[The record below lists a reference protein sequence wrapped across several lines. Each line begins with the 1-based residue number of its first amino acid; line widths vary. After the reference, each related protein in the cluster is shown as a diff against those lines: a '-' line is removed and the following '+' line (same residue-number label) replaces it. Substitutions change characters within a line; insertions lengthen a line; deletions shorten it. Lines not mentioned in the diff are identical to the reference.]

1 MAFREVLDW
10 HKQHDRMP
18 RRTHDG
24 LEDELARRWSRWRT
38 SANLAPAARGL
49 RMRIDGLA
57 AKTEAAKQDDRRTAR
72 AEQALLMQHLHW
84 CEGNDVHDEDR
95 WRQPALHRFR
105 GGQHPYPGLSNLC
118 NTCYLNAPL
127 QCLLHC
133 PAARAALLGAEGEG
147 EPLELRALATACV
160 RGAPPPAEDVGG
172 AAPAPVRVDR
182 WSPRAFVDAF
192 LAKHWVDFKLGRH
205 ADASEALSFILEDAP
220 GLASLFQTGCDEE
233 AIMRLPAFVDGADD
247 GDDALSPQD
256 FFLDGGAQRLDVRE
270 LLRRGASMGGRLR
283 SKPELL
289 AVHVPQRWERGDGTA
304 LFLGGCDIAPYWGEL
319 PEVALRAGEEDV
331 AYRLRAYVQYILP
344 EGSEAAPFRVLNDPQ
359 GHFVAHFEEDGSW
372 YTADDLGD
380 RPHVVQWAPGTQHKL
395 PCMIFLEKVDS
406 RTARAEAC
414 PWPPGPVV
422 DGAEGAG
429 GDGDGGANGEDSPGL
444 GGAKRLRLRGKQS
457 VAGRRDGRSRAGR
470 QQSRA
475 GRHQQQSRAGKQ
487 QSRDGRQQ
495 SRDGRQQGD
504 KQRGCK
510 PEEVLRQGRKPKS
523 KGDNADGSRQGAQ
536 NNAAAPVLRSSREAK
551 SLQAACDARRECG
564 DLFLLLHLLEPL
576 AAIDDLLKHYPDF
589 FVYAGDDCTRRWAT
603 FLQAPDRPDQ
613 LAGRL
618 REALGVTEEEISD
631 AKRRLESGEGHM
643 HHVAEL
649 LDERLGS
656 AHGAHSVAAA
666 VRLAVGDGP
675 GALGDGN
682 PLRAHLAEAWQ
693 RRPCNRGP
701 PRHAAMPAR
710 LRDRSEWFQRPAPA
724 LHYAC
729 RMCEAEFPNREAFKA
744 RQGRVHGGQRWYQS
758 QYVARCELEPYQ
770 PSPTEERQVV
780 ARFHIS
786 QCCATVDPVDE
797 PFVPKPEPEVQK
809 QLLHAEIIGSIVGKI
824 GQGGPAEEIS
834 RQAAGAAESA
844 ARAQAACQARGPRAF
859 QACVCCAMQQWSEN
873 LHSEY
878 LVGDKCTIKDRAQ
891 FADCLS
897 AEWHHQR
904 CPLIPRDELMSSAV
918 DFPHNDCEGSPT
930 STKILMHKRRVP
942 PEALEGKVPVK
953 VCEDCRRDL
962 WSDHPK
968 VPLMA
973 LLNDLWLGRHH
984 PLLRKA
990 ALAHQMLLALGR
1002 VVSTKIY
1009 LSSKG
1014 ADKAVRQEQQSWR
1027 QKFLQYAM
1035 QGTAI
1040 VFGNGNV
1047 DHAMRSFPPEPDMLR
1062 DTFVAVFAGAD
1073 DDEEGTPLTEE
1084 QKQERALRAMREEVA
1099 LHVDKA
1105 EYDAQARL
1113 LKQHNYVYNDPGV
1126 QCRSDLVDR
1135 FPPQPGVPDFM
1146 LACAKYVPTDAALDD
1161 VAQAQGPASAT
1172 TGAQA
1177 EMSAAAED
1185 AQELTKWLSVLE
1197 DHMDDVSELTS
1208 LPALQG
1214 MLERMESQA
1223 GRVVANELMS
1233 RLEDQGGEDRA
1244 LQLDEIGRHRLRDL
1258 CQEFHARCRKISP
1271 GEDMAKLRRRIQALE
1286 TNNCQAEEGAGDLAR
1301 SAGVAG
1307 TPAEDDPRSLQ
1318 EPPGPDGQ
1326 RKARLR
1332 VPTSRKAESWW
1343 NPKYWSIARPTD
1355 FCYGDCA
1362 WGLGQLPPDGDEDP
1376 QRQKEARLC
1385 FSVAHFI
1392 ENLLTREEMEYDVPS
1407 DEEKYVAGPISR
1419 FRSCWYD
1426 VHLLCSFWRVTE
1438 TTNSTYSFMKTP
1450 GAFGAARACADITLE
1465 MIEEVQ
1471 LRAQQTGGK
1480 ATLRGILKDKDTP
1493 NEVRKAFA
1501 TLGQATAGQVG
1512 SDGHRRELRG
1522 EGEAYTLRFGPPV
1535 QFVTPNL
1542 AECTFDNDLTEAE
1555 QVTFSEMSQRIA
1567 ADPVGQAV
1575 VFELMMRLFFVHVL
1589 GLRPET
1595 VGWRR
1600 GKVRKASEHWISD
1613 GVAADLMGVPTVFG
1627 PLAAAFGPVEAQGRG
1642 SLHPHILIWLLQGQ
1656 LRVLLDMLQRDE
1668 ARFQERLNLW
1678 MRQVVQAVVA
1688 TQQSAVEL
1696 LPLQLQG
1703 GENKCG
1709 VEVPPL
1715 PFGPNEKRYFRA
1727 DGGAEMATA
1736 EQLGDGGETEPQGY
1750 WRRPLSSSASGIFP
1764 RCRGGGT
1771 LAESLPSEEWIREMC
1786 RDVRE
1791 LVIGCGIHVCSP
1803 SCYKC
1808 HSDKTRGSQICRH
1821 SFYNLVTLC
1830 TWTEG
1835 EDSRECRLRTRG
1847 KALRGCIGIFRETD
1861 YGVAGRIVTFQLHP
1875 GETSTKYAALVSAR
1889 CNVDVQD
1896 MRRVLP
1902 PRLWMDASELEP
1914 PANEEDRKSYNHGLY
1929 PQRYADFSVGAR
1941 EDWGWFQHLNTTPA
1955 EKWDLVVVTDWH
1967 GICRELANRGSPAVH
1982 GGDAARADLQRDLER
1997 HALATFVVN
2006 PGMDDALR
2014 KLLDGV
2020 RRLKSQRGDREA
2032 QAAGDAGDEAQSTA
2046 AGKRKDDFKR
2056 TLQVLARFE
2065 TCFRRASWKSGS
2077 EMVFPMLF
2085 GHLSFMTH
2093 RCWKVFMRKSIY
2105 LAAESWRRR
2114 YGQAD
2119 TAESA
2124 PAASITYA
2132 VPGTGEQVAMPGW
2145 REVQREGE
2153 TVYVSPDGEEFD
2165 TIEYAHQAFQIAN
2178 ASGSSLRDVTK
2189 ALNKLREG
2197 EAEEVPEAPGPTV
2210 EGPAQGKSRGAVLSQ
2225 HDDWMHRGDH
2235 PIVRDMSL
2243 YVYSIWVYRVELPLH
2258 ALPAGEL
2265 DHEGSGGRTLHVDI
2279 AFDSSYTAA
2288 RNWTQRLAVEPRIPK
2303 AEGFQF
2309 VSAESNVE
2317 THYLMKSVLL
2327 RPVHLPDA
2335 DGPNDTKELRYLRA
2349 YEHL

>member
-1 MAFREVLDW
+1 MAFREVLAW
-10 HKQHDRMP
+10 HEQHRRMP
-18 RRTHDG
+18 LRTHDG
-24 LEDELARRWSRWRT
+24 IEDELAQKWRRWRT
-38 SANLAPAARGL
+38 SARLTPAARGL
-49 RMRIDGLA
+49 KMRVETLA
-57 AKTEAAKQDDRRTAR
+57 AQSEAARQDDRRAAR
-72 AEQALLMQHLHW
+72 AEHALLMLHQHW
-84 CEGNDVHDEDR
+84 CEGND
-95 WRQPALHRFR
+95 
-105 GGQHPYPGLSNLC
+105 
-118 NTCYLNAPL
+118 
-127 QCLLHC
+127 
-133 PAARAALLGAEGEG
+133 
-147 EPLELRALATACV
+147 ELRALATACA
-160 RGAPPPAEDVGG
+160 RGVPPSLAEGDGG
-172 AAPAPVRVDR
+172 DARARLRVDR
-182 WSPRAFVDAF
+182 WSPHALVEAFI
-192 LAKHWVDFKLGRH
+192 AKHRFECKLGRC
-205 ADASEALSFILEDAP
+205 AGASGALVDMIQDAP
-220 GLASLFQTGCDEE
+220 SLHSLFHFISSNGEE
-233 AIMRLPAFVDGADD
+233 EVAMRLPHFVDGADD
-247 GDDALSPQD
+247 GDDAISPQE
-256 FFLDGGAQRLDVRE
+256 FMSVVQGTQELNMRE
-270 LLRRGASMGGRLR
+270 LISRGTSMRTLATRPEVLAVYVDPRWRRGDTLFYMSGIGIL
-283 SKPELL
+283 PD
-289 AVHVPQRWERGDGTA
+289 WGDV
-304 LFLGGCDIAPYWGEL
+304 
-319 PEVALRAGEEDV
+319 PEVALQVGGEDV
-331 AYRLRAYVQYILP
+331 VYRLRSYVQYKLP
-344 EGSEAAPFRVLNDPQ
+344 EEKSIAPAGLLTDPE
-359 GHFVAHFEEDGSW
+359 GHYVAHFEEGDEW

-380 RPHVVQWAPGTQHKL
+380 RPRVAQRPPGTRHAMPVL
-395 PCMIFLEKVDS
+395 VFIEPVDS
-406 RTARAEAC
+406 RAARAAEC
-414 PWPPGPVV
+414 PWPPGQIV
-422 DGAEGAG
+422 DSAGGAG
-429 GDGDGGANGEDSPGL
+429 DDGGVSADGEDCPRLDGECDGE
-444 GGAKRLRLRGKQS
+444 GGARDASLSGARKRPAAFAKSGAPPKKRLRLRGEQG
-457 VAGRRDGRSRAGR
+457 AAGR

-475 GRHQQQSRAGKQ
+475 GRQQGRAGRQQERQQSRAGRQ
-487 QSRDGRQQ
+487 QSRNQAGRQQGRDGRQGQ
-495 SRDGRQQGD
+495 
-504 KQRGCK
+504 KRGCR

-523 KGDNADGSRQGAQ
+523 KGDNADGSRQDAQ
-536 NNAAAPVLRSSREAK
+536 NNSAAPVLRSSRGAK

-576 AAIDDLLKHYPDF
+576 AAADDLLKHYLDF
-589 FVYAGDDCTRRWAT
+589 FVYAGDDCANRWAT
-603 FLQAPDRPDQ
+603 FLRAPDRPDK
-613 LAGRL
+613 LAGRP
-618 REALGVTEEEISD
+618 REALGVTEGEISD
-631 AKRRLESGEGHM
+631 AKRRLESGEWHM

-649 LDERLGS
+649 LDERLNS
-656 AHGAHSVAAA
+656 AHSAHSVAAA

-675 GALGDGN
+675 GAQGDGN
-682 PLRAHLAEAWQ
+682 PLRVHLAEAWQ

-701 PRHAAMPAR
+701 RRHSAMPAR
-710 LRDRSEWFQRPAPA
+710 LRDRSEWFQCPAPA

-729 RMCEAEFPNREAFKA
+729 RMCEAEFPNRGAFKA
-744 RQGRVHGGQRWYQS
+744 RQGRIHGGQRWCQS

-786 QCCATVDPVDE
+786 QCCATVDPADE
-797 PFVPKPEPEVQK
+797 PFAPKPEPEVQQ
-809 QLLHAEIIGSIVGKI
+809 QLLHAEIVGRIIGKI
-824 GQGGPAEEIS
+824 GQGGPAEK
-834 RQAAGAAESA
+834 QAAIAAESA
-844 ARAQAACQARGPRAF
+844 ARALTACQARGPRAF
-859 QACVCCAMQQWSEN
+859 KACVCCAMQQWSEN

-897 AEWHHQR
+897 
-904 CPLIPRDELMSSAV
+904 
-918 DFPHNDCEGSPT
+918 GSPT
-930 STKILMHKRRVP
+930 STKILLHKRRVP

-973 LLNDLWLGRHH
+973 LVNDLWLGRHR

-990 ALAHQMLLALGR
+990 ALARQMLLALGR
-1002 VVSTKIY
+1002 VVPTKIY
-1009 LSSKG
+1009 LSSWG

-1027 QKFLQYAM
+1027 QKFLQCAM

-1047 DHAMRSFPPEPDMLR
+1047 DHATRSFPPEPDMLR

-1073 DDEEGTPLTEE
+1073 DDEEGIPLTEE

-1105 EYDAQARL
+1105 EYDAQARW
-1113 LKQHNYVYNDPGV
+1113 LKQHNYVYHDPGV

-1135 FPPQPGVPDFM
+1135 FPPQPDVPDFM

-1197 DHMDDVSELTS
+1197 DHMGDVSELTS

-1214 MLERMESQA
+1214 ILERMESQA
-1223 GRVVANELMS
+1223 GRAVADELMS

-1244 LQLDEIGRHRLRDL
+1244 LQLGEIGRHRLRDL
-1258 CQEFHARCRKISP
+1258 CQEFHARCREISP
-1271 GEDMAKLRRRIQALE
+1271 GEDMAKLRWRVQALE
-1286 TNNCQAEEGAGDLAR
+1286 TNNCQAEEGAGDPAR
-1301 SAGVAG
+1301 PAGVAG
-1307 TPAEDDPRSLQ
+1307 TPAEDDPRSSQ
-1318 EPPGPDGQ
+1318 GPPGPDGQ
-1326 RKARLR
+1326 RKAKLR

-1355 FCYGDCA
+1355 FCYGGCA
-1362 WGLGQLPPDGDEDP
+1362 WGLGQPPPDGDEGP
-1376 QRQKEARLC
+1376 QRQKEGRLC

-1392 ENLLTREEMEYDVPS
+1392 KNLLTREEMEYDVPA
-1407 DEEKYVAGPISR
+1407 DEEKYVARPISR

-1438 TTNSTYSFMKTP
+1438 TTDSTCTFMKTP
-1450 GAFGAARACADITLE
+1450 GATLH
-1465 MIEEVQ
+1465 
-1471 LRAQQTGGK
+1471 
-1480 ATLRGILKDKDTP
+1480 GILKDKDTP

-1501 TLGQATAGQVG
+1501 TLGQATASQVG

-1542 AECTFDNDLTEAE
+1542 ADTKQPLILIVQGEEYTFGNDLTEAE

-1600 GKVRKASEHWISD
+1600 GEVRKASEHWISD

-1709 VEVPPL
+1709 VAVPPL

-1736 EQLGDGGETEPQGY
+1736 EQLGAEGETGPQELWFYEPKVDDYHRAIRPDLPLRNNDGEAVDGDAAWTEQRAAENKGY

-1764 RCRGGGT
+1764 KCRGGGT
-1771 LAESLPSEEWIREMC
+1771 LAESPPSDEWIRGMC
-1786 RDVRE
+1786 RDARE

-1803 SCYKC
+1803 SCYKY

-1821 SFYNLVTLC
+1821 NFYNLVTLC
-1830 TWTEG
+1830 TWPEG
-1835 EDSRECRLRTRG
+1835 GDSQECLLRTRG
-1847 KALRGCIGIFRETD
+1847 KALGGCIGIFREAD
-1861 YGVAGRIVTFQLHP
+1861 YGMAGRIATFQLHP
-1875 GETSTKYAALVSAR
+1875 GETSTKYAAVVSAR

-1914 PANEEDRKSYNHGLY
+1914 PANEEDRNSYNHGLY
-1929 PQRYADFSVGAR
+1929 PQRCADFAVGAR
-1941 EDWGWFQHLNTTPA
+1941 EDWGLFQHLNTTSA
-1955 EKWDLVVVTDWH
+1955 EKWGLVVVTDWH
-1967 GICRELANRGSPAVH
+1967 EIFRELANRDSPAVD

-1997 HALATFVVN
+1997 HALATFVDAHNASYYVN
-2006 PGMDDALR
+2006 SYTTKVHPSMDDVLC

-2020 RRLKSQRGDREA
+2020 RRLKSQWGDRGA
-2032 QAAGDAGDEAQSTA
+2032 RAAGGASDEAQSTA
-2046 AGKRKDDFKR
+2046 AGKRKEDFKR

-2114 YGQAD
+2114 HGQAD
-2119 TAESA
+2119 AAESA

-2132 VPGTGEQVAMPGW
+2132 VPGIGQQVAMPGW

-2153 TVYVSPDGEEFD
+2153 PVCVSPDGEEFD
-2165 TIEYAHQAFQIAN
+2165 TIEYAHQAFQIAS

-2197 EAEEVPEAPGPTV
+2197 EAEEAPEAPGPTV
-2210 EGPAQGKSRGAVLSQ
+2210 EGLAQGKFRGAVLSQ

-2265 DHEGSGGRTLHVDI
+2265 DPEGSGGRTLHVDI
-2279 AFDSSYTAA
+2279 AFDSSYSAA

-2327 RPVHLPDA
+2327 RPVHLPGA

-2349 YEHL
+2349 CEHLCAAPGGEP